1 MVTNVYAEEKLS
13 LEKSKP
19 TNRKAHRTID
29 EKWKVC
35 RLLRV
40 IRGIA
45 SVVGLFALYNYS
57 TFKNTKPYWI
67 ICLYLSF
74 SYRILLG
81 VVRKK
86 ALKVIIF
93 TETANAMKCLFIN
106 DFMANSTSLFSIRC
120 SVFDIL
126 LRASHFRLLPISF
139 ELRTSSFELSLLP
152 SSSVSRTYF
161 FIKKKVP
168 WSSFNPGIRP
178 KTGTWPVE
186 SRRSF
191 VTTVASL
198 SIGMQSVELP
208 ERC

>member
-1 MVTNVYAEEKLS
+1 MVNNERRTLNAQL
-13 LEKSKP
+13 P
-19 TNRKAHRTID
+19 TSNGA
-29 EKWKVC
+29 V
-35 RLLRV
+35 
-40 IRGIA
+40 
-45 SVVGLFALYNYS
+45 
-57 TFKNTKPYWI
+57 
-67 ICLYLSF
+67 
-74 SYRILLG
+74 RILPQVLSYNQP
-81 VVRKK
+81 K
-86 ALKVIIF
+86 I
-93 TETANAMKCLFIN
+93 
-106 DFMANSTSLFSIRC
+106 TSQQLIRC